1 MYIFLFYFN
10 KSKQKKID
18 MNALFIS
25 ESNSNVKDEQS
36 NKIFET
42 FIEYKKFYT
51 ENELDEINVYI
62 IK

>member
-1 MYIFLFYFN
+1 MNSFL
-10 KSKQKKID
+10 
-18 MNALFIS
+18 IS
-25 ESNSNVKDEQS
+25 ESNSNIKDEQS